1 MKPHLSINPQR
12 AASLTVA
19 ALVLLA
25 AGLRWWGAN
34 WPPFHP
40 DEWTVHIVEA
50 VSRGDF
56 YLSHPIVWHQAVF
69 ILLGYL
75 YGPIDFI
82 LAGFQNLLG
91 QAGSA
96 TAQLPYLLFGRVMVG
111 ALSALNAWAVYR
123 LWLRLHPWRAGGV
136 AAAALVAVCPLLVA
150 QSHYLT
156 VDAPLALAITFC
168 LWSAVELYQTGRWWT
183 WLVGG
188 LAAGLAITTKS
199 NALVVLGCFAL
210 AHVLH
215 VLDRKP
221 RWYMWLLAQPALGFA
236 GLAAG
241 MCLGYP
247 GYLFGEDGPITRYI
261 ALATK
266 FTAPRYHVSASFLES
281 PFGDRL
287 SWSMRTITDAVG
299 WEFVI
304 LFALG
309 LALAVWQRRRTVWI
323 VASYPF
329 LFYFP
334 YLIFGNRVG
343 ERDLPSLIPSLI
355 LLSVYTLAWLGQRV
369 SRRPALQT
377 VALGIVTLGLAVCP
391 LLGSIEASYL
401 YWQDDTRITSGQ
413 WTEATLP
420 GDARLHVY
428 GYHPAEVMFHETPR
442 LEVKKPQTYYAPR
455 NFLTYSSTSEDR
467 YFYGYSGKPHSARG
481 RFVAGM
487 DKHFLLL
494 KEFDLKT
501 STPRDKRTGRLKFPL
516 FVDPYIKIYAGRPP
530 RAVSQ
535 PLALPHPS
543 VYTDQPYRIAYTNH
557 PQYSLDEAAGV
568 CGEDGSLTRVLRPPT
583 EPELV
588 EVELV
593 NLGRGMVRVCF
604 SQGPLQGQ
612 SLYLHPA
619 QTWRTWLKP
628 DNWPAPVMRVY
639 PFSIQVDPPQPVLMR
654 VISDPLVMG
663 LGALERGDWERA
675 RSVLTPARQASPEAM
690 VPAGLLAAALCE
702 LGKTQEAAGLLAG
715 REKALEDLAALA
727 GADLPRD
734 PWLARLESFTGYYPD
749 LLLNGLTRRYRID
762 PYPLPRWYQERAQT
776 KVGSGFTVRV
786 SSLPRDK
793 GTGSLALVRTF
804 DVFPALPL
812 KLKAHLTWP
821 GFDHAVQGPL
831 AELSAARFGP
841 AGERATPSISVE
853 PGSATCVGRMEV
865 DLDLPAGLP
874 EDHWELRLVNFGKN
888 RVRVAALEVGVDPH
902 RLVNSQ
908 ARWVLLAWAR
918 VLASQGQ
925 GAKAA
930 QVLETTAHISPGFLP
945 ALPDTIKLLSAQGR
959 NQALTDYLAAAL
971 PHLDTRPDLLARGRQ
986 ALERLGRA
994 DRAAEYAERLNRLR
1008 PAAAVGTRFDNG
1020 AGLAGYTLSGR
1031 EVKPGGELDLTLYW
1045 HFEAAAP
1052 FDPMI
1057 FTHLNRAGG
1066 QLNYDHRL
1074 AAGARTMDR
1083 VRAGEMVVDRVAL
1096 EVPKGTKPGEY
1107 RLSVGMYWGKTRRSI
1122 IQGPD
1127 QGDSSVDLGLV
1138 KVLPG
1143 DKP

>member
-1 MKPHLSINPQR
+1 MKSLPRINPQR

-40 DEWTVHIVEA
+40 DEWTVRVVQA
-50 VSRGDF
+50 VARGEL
-56 YLSHPIVWHQAVF
+56 YLPHPIVWHQAVF

-96 TAQLPYLLFGRVMVG
+96 TAQLPFLLYGRVMVG
-111 ALSALNAWAVYR
+111 ALAALNVWAIYR

-136 AAAALVAVCPLLVA
+136 AAAALLAVCPLLVA

-183 WLVGG
+183 WLVAG

-199 NALVVLGCFAL
+199 NALVVLGCFGL
-210 AHVLH
+210 AHALH

-221 RWYMWLLAQPALGFA
+221 RWYLWLLAQPALGFV

-247 GYLFGEDGPITRYI
+247 GYLFGEAGPIARYLTLG
-261 ALATK
+261 AK

-287 SWSMRTITDAVG
+287 SWSARTITDAVG
-299 WEFVI
+299 WELVI

-309 LALAVWQRRRTVWI
+309 LALAVWQKRRTVWI

-329 LFYFP
+329 LFYVP
-334 YLIFGNRVG
+334 YVVFGNRVG
-343 ERDLPSLIPSLI
+343 ERDVPSMVPSLI
-355 LLSVYTLAWLGQRV
+355 LLSVYALAWLGQRV
-369 SRRPALQT
+369 SRRPALQAA
-377 VALGIVTLGLAVCP
+377 ALGVVTLGLAICP
-391 LLGSIEASYL
+391 LLGSIETSYL

-413 WTEATLP
+413 WAEANLP
-420 GDARLHVY
+420 PGARLHVY
-428 GYHPAEVMFHETPR
+428 GYQPAGLMHHETPYLHAKR
-442 LEVKKPQTYYAPR
+442 PQKYYSPR
-455 NFLTYSSTSEDR
+455 NFLTRSSTAEDR
-467 YFYGYSGKPHSARG
+467 YFYGYSGEPHSARG
-481 RFVAGM
+481 RFVADM
-487 DKHFLLL
+487 DQNFLLM

-501 STPRDKRTGRLKFPL
+501 PTPADRRPGRLKFPL

-530 RAVSQ
+530 RAISQ
-535 PLALPHPS
+535 PLALLHPS
-543 VYTDQPYRIAYTNH
+543 AHSEAPYRIAYTNH
-557 PQYSLDEAAGV
+557 PDYSLDEAVGV
-568 CGEDGSLTRVLRPPT
+568 CDESGELTRVLRPPD

-593 NLGRGMVRVCF
+593 NLGRGMTRVCF
-604 SQGPLQGQ
+604 SQGPLQGET
-612 SLYLHPA
+612 LYLHPA

-628 DNWPAPVMRVY
+628 QNWPVPVLRVY
-639 PFSIQVDPPQPVLMR
+639 PFSIQADPPQPVLMR
-654 VISDPLVMG
+654 VISDPLAMG
-663 LGALERGDWERA
+663 LSALERGEWERA
-675 RSVLTPARQASPEAM
+675 RGVLASARAASPEA
-690 VPAGLLAAALCE
+690 VAPAGLLAAALCE

-727 GADLPRD
+727 ASDLPPD
-734 PWLARLESFTGYYPD
+734 QWLAKLESFTGYYPD

-762 PYPLPRWYQERAQT
+762 RYPLPRWHQERGLT
-776 KVGSGFTVRV
+776 HVNPGCTVRV
-786 SSLPRDK
+786 SSLPREQ
-793 GTGSLALVRTF
+793 GPGSLALVKTY

-821 GFDHAVQGPL
+821 ISDQAGQGPM

-841 AGERATPSISVE
+841 AGERTTPPVPLE
-853 PGSATCVGRMEV
+853 PGAAACAGLMEV

-874 EDHWELRLVNFGKN
+874 EDHWELRLVNFGNN
-888 RVRVAALEVGVDPH
+888 RVRVAALEVMVDPR
-902 RLVNSQ
+902 RLVSSQ
-908 ARWVLLAWAR
+908 ARWALLARAR
-918 VLASQGQ
+918 VLVSQGQ

-930 QVLETTAHISPGFLP
+930 EVLETVARISPGFLP
-945 ALPDTIKLLSAQGR
+945 ALPDTIKVLVAQGR
-959 NQALTDYLAAAL
+959 DQALADCLAAAL
-971 PHLDTRPDLLARGRQ
+971 PHLGSRPDLLGRGKQ
-986 ALERLGRA
+986 VLEKLGHGGLA
-994 DRAAEYAERLNRLR
+994 GKYAELLNRLR
-1008 PAAAVGTRFDNG
+1008 PAATVGARFENG

-1031 EVKPGGELDLTLYW
+1031 EVKPGGELSLTLYW
-1045 HFEAAAP
+1045 HFDSAAP
-1052 FDPMI
+1052 FDPTI
-1057 FTHLNRAGG
+1057 FTHLNREGG
-1066 QLNYDHRL
+1066 QLNFDHRL
-1074 AAGARTMDR
+1074 AGGARTMDR
-1083 VRAGEMVVDRVAL
+1083 VRAGEVVVDQVAL
-1096 EVPKGTKPGEY
+1096 KVPPEAKPGEY
-1107 RLSVGMYWGKTRRSI
+1107 RLSVGLYWEQTRLAI
-1122 IQGPD
+1122 VQGPG
-1127 QGDSSVDLGLV
+1127 QGDGLDLGLV